1 MATLVLSAAGAAIGG
16 SIGGSV
22 AGLSAV
28 AIGRLAGATLGRAID
43 QRILGDG
50 AQAVETGKIERFRL
64 NQASEGRPVSQVFGR
79 MRVGGQVIW
88 ATRFA
93 ESVAVSGGGKGAAP
107 QPEVRDYSYTVSLA
121 IALCEGEIS
130 HVARVWADGVE
141 VAASDLNMRVYK
153 GTQVQLPDPLIE
165 AVEGDGQVPAY
176 RGTAYVVMEDLPLGP
191 FGNRVP
197 QFSFEV
203 CRPTPE
209 DQVDAEGDIAH
220 AVQAVALM
228 PGTGEYA
235 LATTPV
241 FVSGAPGQA
250 QNANVNSPSGLTD
263 FATSIE
269 ALENELP
276 NCGSVSLI
284 VSWFG
289 DDLRCGECE
298 IRPKV
303 ERKEADGTNM
313 PWQVCGET
321 RATALEIDRLEDRP
335 IYGGTPA
342 DAAVIEAIRHLNE
355 TGKSVMFYPF
365 LLMEQLAGNGLA
377 DPWSDNADQPVL
389 PWRGRITTSKAADQ
403 AGTPDGTSAAEAEVA
418 AFFGSAT
425 ASDFTVGEGSVFYS
439 GPQEWRYRR
448 FILHCAAL
456 CAAAGGVESF
466 CIGSEMRGLTQ
477 IRGAGSHFV
486 AVQALRALV
495 SEVRALLG
503 PDVKLTYA
511 ADWSEYFGYH
521 PQDGSGDVFF
531 NLDPLWA
538 DPEIAF
544 VGIDNY
550 MPLSDWRDNDDHT
563 DANWGTVYNPDY
575 LKANIEGGEG
585 YDWFYHSSEA
595 RAAQIR
601 TPITDGAHDEPW
613 VFRYKDI
620 ANWWG
625 QDHHERIGG
634 VRQED
639 PTDWVPQS
647 KPIVFTEMGCAAVD
661 KGTNQPNKFLDPK
674 SSESSLPR
682 YSDGRRDDHI
692 QSQYL
697 RAMSSYWEDGENNP
711 VSEIYGTRMVDM
723 SRAHVWAWDARPFP
737 FFPNSR
743 DLWSDGVSY
752 ARGHWINGRSATRPL
767 ASVVAEICL
776 RSDMPHFDVS
786 KLHGVVQGYVVSE
799 VSDARS
805 ALQPLMM
812 QHGFDAVERDGTI
825 QFIMRAGQESKALEA
840 KRFAISGDLEGTL
853 DRRRDADAETSG
865 RVRVQFVEADGDFA
879 ALSEEAV
886 LPEDAT
892 HAITGTELPIS
903 MTRAQARQVAERWL
917 SESRVARE
925 RLRFALPPSALDIGA
940 GDVVEIGGEDADG
953 PFRIERMEQGPF
965 QIAEAVRIESS
976 VYKPTGYEDQTAST
990 KPFAA
995 PVPVLP
1001 LFLDLPL
1008 LTGDEIPHAPHLA
1021 VTATPW
1027 PGSVA
1032 VYASDTDANYGLAH
1046 LASKQATVGVTESVL
1061 WRAPA
1066 GLWDEGPVLQ
1076 VKLLS
1081 GSLESIAKETLF
1093 KGGNAAAIGDG
1104 TPGNWEVFQFRDAE
1118 LVAQDTWWLRGR
1130 LRGQLGT
1137 DALMPDVW
1145 PQGSWFVLLGQGVD
1159 QMDLAASTRGLER
1172 HYRIGSAQ
1180 RGYDDPSYVH
1190 ETHTFAGAGL
1200 RPFRPCHL
1208 QAEKGGTG
1216 DLVVSWIRRTR
1227 FDGDGWDVHE
1237 APLNEESEAYALRVL
1252 KEGAVV
1258 RELEVAEPRWT
1269 YASAEQAAD
1278 GISAPYAVQV
1288 AQVSGRF
1295 GPGPF
1300 ASLEITA

>member
-50 AQAVETGKIERFRL
+50 TQAVETGKIERFRL
-64 NQASEGRPVSQVFGR
+64 NQASEGRPVSQVYGR
-79 MRVGGQVIW
+79 MRIGGQVIW

-153 GTQVQLPDPLIE
+153 GTQTQLPDPLIE
-165 AVEGDGQVPAY
+165 VVEGEGLVPAY
-176 RGTAYVVMEDLPLGP
+176 RGTAYVVMEDMPLAP

-197 QFSFEV
+197 QFSFEA
-203 CRPTPE
+203 CRPTPKG
-209 DQVDAEGDIAH
+209 QSAAEGDIAH
-220 AVQAVALM
+220 AVKAVALM

-241 FVSGAPGQA
+241 FVSGAPGQS
-250 QNANVNSPSGLTD
+250 QNANVNSPSGQTD
-263 FATSIE
+263 FVTSVD
-269 ALENELP
+269 ALDNELP
-276 NCGSVSLI
+276 NCGAVSLI

-289 DDLRCGECE
+289 DDLRCGNCE

-303 ERKEADGTNM
+303 EHKEADGSNM

-321 RATALEIDRLEDRP
+321 RATAQEIARIDDRP
-335 IYGGTPA
+335 IYGGTPS

-377 DPWSDNADQPVL
+377 DPWSGNADQPVL

-403 AGTPDGTSAAEAEVA
+403 TGTQDGTSAAEAEVA

-425 ASDFTVGEGSVFYS
+425 ASDFMVGEGTVSYS

-466 CIGSEMRGLTQ
+466 CIGSEMRGLTR
-477 IRGAGSHFV
+477 IRGAGNQFV

-531 NLDPLWA
+531 HLDPLWA

-550 MPLSDWRDNDDHT
+550 MPLSDWREDDDHA
-563 DANWGTVYNPDY
+563 DAEWGSVYNPDY

-692 QSQYL
+692 QAQYL
-697 RAMSSYWEDGENNP
+697 RAMTSYWGDSENNP
-711 VSEIYGTRMVDM
+711 VSEIYGAQMVDM

-743 DLWSDGVSY
+743 DLWSDGASY

-786 KLHGVVQGYVVSE
+786 KLNGVVQGYVVGE

-812 QHGFDAVERDGTI
+812 HHGFDAVERDGVI
-825 QFIMRAGQESKALEA
+825 EFIMRAGQDVHVLDTD
-840 KRFAISGDLEGTL
+840 RFAVSEDIDGTI
-853 DRRRDADAETSG
+853 DRQRDAEAETTG

-879 ALSEEAV
+879 ALAEEAV

-892 HAITGTELPIS
+892 HGITGAELPIS
-903 MTRAQARQVAERWL
+903 MGRAEGRQIAERWL
-917 SESRVARE
+917 SEARVARE
-925 RLRFALPPSALDIGA
+925 RARFALPPSAMDIGA
-940 GDVVEIGGEDADG
+940 GDVVNLTGDGG
-953 PFRIERMEQGPF
+953 PFRIERIEQGHY
-965 QIAEAVRIESS
+965 QIAEAVQIEAS

-990 KPFAA
+990 QPFAA

-1001 LFLDLPL
+1001 LFMDLPL
-1008 LTGDEIPHAPHLA
+1008 LTGDETPHAPHLA

-1032 VYASDTDANYGLAH
+1032 VYGSDRDANYALTQLAT
-1046 LASKQATVGVTESVL
+1046 KRATIGVTESSL

-1081 GSLESIAKETLF
+1081 GAFEGVDQAALLA
-1093 KGGNAAAIGDG
+1093 GGNAAVIGDG
-1104 TPGNWEVFQFRDAE
+1104 TPGNWEVFQFREAE

-1137 DALMPDVW
+1137 DAIVPEVW
-1145 PQGSWFVLLGQGVD
+1145 PQGSWVVLLNTAVEQL
-1159 QMDLAASTRGLER
+1159 DLALSTRGRQR
-1172 HYRIGSAQ
+1172 HYRIGPAQ
-1180 RGYDDPSYVH
+1180 RGYDDPSYLH
-1190 ETHTFAGAGL
+1190 QTHAFAGAGL
-1200 RPFRPCHL
+1200 RPYSPCHL
-1208 QAEKGGTG
+1208 SATEQSSG
-1216 DLVVSWIRRTR
+1216 DLAVTWVRRTR
-1227 FDGDGWDVHE
+1227 FDGDDWEVPE
-1237 APLNEESEAYALRVL
+1237 VPLNEEREAYVLRVL
-1252 KEGAVV
+1252 KEGGVV
-1258 RELEVAEPRWT
+1258 REEEVSQQGWDYTMADQ
-1269 YASAEQAAD
+1269 SAD
-1278 GISAPYAVQV
+1278 GIVPPYEIQV

-1300 ASLEITA
+1300 ASLTISA